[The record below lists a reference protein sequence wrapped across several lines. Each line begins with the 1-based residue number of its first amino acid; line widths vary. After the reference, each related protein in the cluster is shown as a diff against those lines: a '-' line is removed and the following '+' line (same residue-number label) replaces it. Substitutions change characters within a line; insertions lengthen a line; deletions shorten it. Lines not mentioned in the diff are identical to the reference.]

1 METPEEKSKQLIS
14 INSLTILSVVGN
26 KLTMS
31 EVKEIAKQFTLIEI
45 DEIIEANKKIHISK
59 RNIYWNKVKQETKNY
74 ESSNI

>member
-45 DEIIEANKKIHISK
+45 DEIIEANKKIHTSK

>member
-26 KLTMS
+26 KLTMN
-31 EVKEIAKQFTLIEI
+31 EVKEIAKQSALIALDFAKENPL
-45 DEIIEANKKIHISK
+45 NKNGYNK
-59 RNIYWNKVKQETKNY
+59 YLDKVKQETKNY

>member
-45 DEIIEANKKIHISK
+45 DEIIEANKKIYISK